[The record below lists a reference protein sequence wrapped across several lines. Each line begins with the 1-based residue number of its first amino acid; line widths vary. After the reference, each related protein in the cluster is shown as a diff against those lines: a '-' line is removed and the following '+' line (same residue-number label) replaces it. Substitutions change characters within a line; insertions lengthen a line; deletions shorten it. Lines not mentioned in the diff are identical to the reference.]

1 MASWSWTKTNSIH
14 DAVVLGNTAKLERL
28 LANRRVDVNVK
39 NADGATALHLAASHD
54 GPTTM
59 LEALLAHPDINPNPQ
74 ERSGKTPLH
83 LAVCLGRLHVV
94 RLLLADS
101 RTDVNLAAHDG
112 RSLLHYAVDFSQ
124 THDNPTLSLLAAD
137 PRVNHKAQDRLQ
149 RTALAWALN
158 YGDVHVVIAL
168 TSNRDPL
175 PEVAVRDGDG
185 DTALHKAAK
194 YGGAPLARLVKG
206 QSREVLNARNL
217 KSETALHIA
226 ARHNS
231 DALESLAYAGASLD
245 ARRDSD
251 GANPFHIAAQYGSCE
266 FVDRLRSL
274 DPSLHT
280 IILAKD
286 NDGNTP
292 LHLAAERG
300 DSKMVATILNLHK
313 DPDQQTSDPIAR
325 PNPIELASVNNKGEA
340 AVELAARHGHVD
352 TVISLLQDE
361 NINSD
366 EVRCR
371 RGEALLRILPL
382 ITDNSATDVV
392 QQEKIALLFEWAAR
406 EGVLDIIKKFR
417 PHADPSTLE
426 RSISLAAAGGH
437 ADVVRYLAKEGAD
450 PNVWT
455 ESDGTPLVVAIE
467 RGHIKVVE
475 VLLGLEGVDPNRGVP
490 TSDTPLMKAIRCRSA
505 AAVSLLLSEQVIKG
519 KGLLLD
525 RGSLKADQPNRW
537 FSNPLLLA
545 SQLGYEDMV
554 KMLVRPGLAS
564 EANLTI
570 QDQISGQT
578 PLNAACW
585 RGHWR
590 VVEVLFQARPWA
602 SGPDMLGVDRR
613 DDPGRTPFA
622 NACASSSPET
632 VNLFLKSDLI
642 KRKLVDPDSRDKRN
656 MTPFAHACDKG
667 SVEVLKLIFDSDLIK
682 DRLIDPNARDTRLRT
697 PLAMACSAG
706 HHEVVSLFLDYFL
719 SGDGAGLVNFD
730 TPMDDGA
737 RTLLEIA
744 FDPYDWPTMVLV
756 LLESRL
762 VDLGLVD
769 PRKAYQ
775 YMEERVKEE
784 RIREERAREESDEDI
799 EDQVDIE
806 PLVRRLEELGCVVP

>member
-1 MASWSWTKTNSIH
+1 MVFWSWTKTHPIH
-14 DAVVLGNTAKLERL
+14 EAIVLGDTAKLERL
-28 LANRRVDVNVK
+28 LSKKRVNVNAE
-39 NADGATALHLAASHD
+39 NADGVTALHLAACRD
-54 GPTTM
+54 VPTTA
-59 LEALLAHPDINPNPQ
+59 LEALLAHPDINLNAQ

-83 LAVCLGRLHVV
+83 LAVCSERLHVV
-94 RLLLADS
+94 RRLLADS
-101 RTDVNLAAHDG
+101 RTDVNLADHDG
-112 RSLLHYAVDFSQ
+112 RSLLHYAVDFVKDRDHSS
-124 THDNPTLSLLAAD
+124 LSLLVAA
-137 PRVNHKAQDRLQ
+137 PGVNHGAQDRLQ

-158 YGDVHVVIAL
+158 YAYLDMVIAL

-194 YGGAPLARLVKG
+194 YGGTPLARLVKG
-206 QSREVLNARNL
+206 QDRKVLDARNI

-231 DALESLAYAGASLD
+231 DALESLAHAGANLD

-251 GANPFHIAAQYGSCE
+251 GANPFHIAAQQGSCE
-266 FVDRLRSL
+266 FVDGLRSL
-274 DPSLHT
+274 DPSLRT

-300 DSKMVATILNLHK
+300 DSKMVDTILNLYK
-313 DPDQQTSDPIAR
+313 DPDQQTSVPIAR
-325 PNPIELASVNNKGEA
+325 PDPTELGSVNNKGEA

-352 TVISLLQDE
+352 AVISLLRNE

-366 EVRCR
+366 EVRSR
-371 RGEALLRILPL
+371 RGEAILQILPQIIDSL
-382 ITDNSATDVV
+382 ATDVV
-392 QQEKIALLFEWAAR
+392 QQERMAVLFDWATR
-406 EGVLDIIKKFR
+406 EGVLDIIKQLR
-417 PHADPSTLE
+417 PHADPSALE
-426 RSISLAAAGGH
+426 RSISLAAAGRH
-437 ADVVRYLAKEGAD
+437 VDVVRYLAEEGVN
-450 PNVWT
+450 PNAWT

-467 RGHIKVVE
+467 RGHISVIE
-475 VLLGLEGVDPNRGVP
+475 VLLDLEGVDPNRGVP
-490 TSDTPLMKAIRCRSA
+490 SSDTPLMKAIRCRSA
-505 AAVSLLLSEQVIKG
+505 AVVSLLLSEKVIKG

-525 RGSLKADQPNRW
+525 QGSLKSDQPNRW

-554 KMLVRPGLAS
+554 KMLVQPGLAS

-570 QDQISGQT
+570 QDQAFGQT

-602 SGPDMLGVDRR
+602 SGPDVLGVDQR
-613 DDPGRTPFA
+613 DDSGRTPFA

-642 KRKLVDPDSRDKRN
+642 KRKLVDPDSRDKDE

-667 SVEVLKLIFDSDLIK
+667 SVDVLKLIFDSDLIK
-682 DRLIDPNARDTRLRT
+682 DRLIDPNARDSRLRT
-697 PLAMACSAG
+697 PLAMACSEG
-706 HHEVVSLFLDYFL
+706 HHEAVSLFLDYFL
-719 SGDGAGLVNFD
+719 SGDGSGLVNFD
-730 TPMDDGA
+730 TPMDEGE

-744 FDPYDWPTMVLV
+744 FDPDDWPAMVLV

-769 PRKAYQ
+769 PRKAYR
-775 YMEERVKEE
+775 YMEHRVKEE
-784 RIREERAREESDEDI
+784 RVWEEQAREESDADD

-806 PLVRRLEELGCVVP
+806 PLVRRLEELGCVEL